1 MADNKEARTWLYN
14 SLRDNGIDP
23 GTEQQFND
31 AMNNRGNRDWA
42 YNALKGKGVDMG
54 SFDAYERAIM
64 GWDNEP
70 VSSEEWDQ
78 QHGTQQTTSTQQS
91 VLPTAGLP
99 GKSFLD
105 SQRSVRP
112 EILDTRQQT
121 AANPQA
127 TRPSFAKDSV
137 SVVDDPLMKDTTA
150 AQETTNIG
158 KPVIARDSVQAPK
171 NLERV
176 MRQGAQYKNQEEIFD
191 DYNRYF
197 QSTPEGQQYMDELEK
212 GQRGSFNSA
221 LNKLMGTKE
230 GADMDAKY
238 KQMYAEAKTDAE
250 RDRVNQLYNE
260 ELNQYLQ
267 NDSDYQ
273 NEMELHSKK
282 YNDALMKAN
291 PRMGEELRAL
301 QKRQF
306 TDSFDSEVGE
316 LESRINSGRTYSKAV
331 GTTNYGSIQY
341 AQRRSDKDQAAQ
353 RLIDDARNTYE
364 AAKRGDEDYFTGVLK
379 GLKANTKAEKF
390 LFGVTELADAGALN
404 DVLKKSDSGEQLSA
418 DEQNLLDAALLNMT
432 TNAYYAD
439 NLSQGYKAGQVTAE
453 SLPFMLEFVANPISG
468 SGNALAKGILKY
480 GLKKYGIKLAKNKAL
495 RAAEKFGTRLLS
507 EGAVGLGMAGTT
519 SLPRVTS
526 DAYNRL
532 NQTYDITE
540 SGAVRM
546 TGEDGKPVD
555 MSFGEA
561 WGKGLAS
568 TWAENFSEVAFN
580 SLRGFRFPKK
590 IQGMLNKVG
599 NTDFGKFVKNFYN
612 NPTVSEWREATQWH
626 GVFEEDLEEVLNNA
640 ISVGLGDMS
649 FDELKDLDKNIE
661 TFLGLLPTSIMF
673 GAVGGMGMVRQN
685 RQFRRALDDLYSA
698 STPEEKQAIKDILS
712 IPQTKDQIKSIV
724 AMDAPQ
730 EMKRKLIQAVADNA
744 RAELTERGAEELT
757 PEQLDQQTQEADMAE
772 TEEQAQQLT
781 PDNYIEARKELSRAQ
796 RGFDQQRIASAQERL
811 AQFDQSVQEAVDADF
826 QELGNQE
833 TGRFEKA
840 KIGDQ
845 EVNITGGRIE
855 LDDEGNVDPSRSSEV
870 IYYKGEDGKVMEAN
884 PSEFAEPTFVPM
896 EEYFNRKRSEMYGE
910 FNDIPQPQQGQILH
924 LDGTNYAI
932 QSVDP
937 DGMVIAQ
944 LDENGEMVEGG
955 ITKMPLEDYYSRMEQ
970 QEWGEQ
976 PSQPSQELTEGASQ
990 AEAQE
995 PTQPEETQTA
1005 ETPATEVPSAPATPV
1020 TEETTATPEAQAPAT
1035 PAVNIPRDKDGD
1047 IDFANINDPETFK
1060 AGLEAYSNEE
1070 GEDFDEVLEDYIS
1083 DAQTAVDK
1091 AGKIAD
1097 PAKRRKAVKA
1107 AKARLD
1113 MLNGIKSERTAP
1125 AEPVSQEAT
1134 SVPESTE
1141 SVPETP
1147 VSVPE
1152 SAESVPNEPE
1162 SVPEPVAEETESAPE
1177 TADVEPSSNEDVNAA
1192 REEVN
1197 TEPSDAQKEAG
1208 NYKKGH
1214 VTIDG
1219 LNISIEN
1226 PKGSTRSGKDQ
1237 DGNEWSN
1244 TMSNDYGYI
1253 RRTEGADGDHVDVFL
1268 SDNPDEGKV
1277 YVIDQNVGGKFDEHK
1292 VMYGFNSEQEAR
1304 DAYLSNYEEGWN
1316 GIGAVTEMSKD
1327 EFKDWL
1333 KNGDQTKPASE
1344 YKMADSTM
1352 QEYSGLEDGSNTQEM
1367 QQRMQDWLNDPEI
1380 DWAEAR
1386 ELKEIADKFGNK
1398 LEPIA
1403 YIPSDWMGSVFGG
1416 MVKDNRIYS
1425 GKGYFID
1432 HAVNHHPEIN
1442 KEDYNLI
1449 QEVLNNPDHVKDL
1462 DNGSIA
1468 FTKLMDKGYA
1478 VVIRMYNENGKIVMH
1493 KSFFWNESNEP
1504 YKNKKDIEKKPSVG
1518 GSSTISH
1525 TEVPGSPLSARDD
1538 SESKSKEETPNTQE
1552 NKEKTS
1558 ENNTEED
1565 SEAVDN
1571 AEPEKTETQKAAE
1584 AVASKLGL
1592 KVKWV
1597 DGLIDGIADGK
1608 IEGDTITIQR
1618 DAARPIDTIIGHEF
1632 AHRMKDKAP
1641 KDFKAFQDFIKK
1653 NFYDAFMSY
1662 RYDYEQRAEMS
1673 GVELTDEE
1681 LDEEATCDFA
1691 GFMFHDTN
1699 ILSEFKK
1706 ADKSILQ
1713 QIIDFIDSVIDA
1725 IAGNPFVNTGD
1736 YSKAREML
1744 VDTIKNAEKNVAK
1757 EAKAQNSDNQKK
1769 ESSRKNPVQSKP
1781 GKVKLDTNGGIFV
1794 ILENGYKLDV
1804 NKIDLDSLM
1813 WAIYDLGSPKDV
1825 ANLLSKMFEDKSKK
1839 AYKLLQ
1845 ELAKGN
1851 YVQGGTNPKEF
1862 DTKYASEIIKY
1873 SERTLADKGYDNFV
1887 KPIIDKL
1894 GDNEANQKVIETA
1907 AAWPH
1912 VDYTGKNGAIYTS
1925 RAEKE
1930 LATFLLFTQDIDKA
1944 YDFFRGNML
1953 TEIGGKA
1960 WYMLAMKNG
1969 LRGIKEDLGIDKNKF
1984 KEYAES
1990 LLEGAKSS
1998 VEDNGKLTYK
2008 MTEAAGQDPL
2018 RPILSGIFHSNGYA
2032 VATNKH
2038 LLFRSRKEYNP
2049 ENEGK
2054 VVDKDGKEIDGKYP
2068 NVSAI
2073 IPDVEAEKNKKLIT
2087 DVDFGLMHRA
2097 AKAALRFNSGMKS
2110 VTFILP
2116 DGSRVTYNA
2125 ELLEKFTRALLANGV
2140 EGRMIVSPTQA
2151 NYAWSEDFDALMMPL
2166 HAEVGGL
2173 VVDME
2178 TGKAKFEDFDTGF
2191 KSDNVFVGAKDSE
2204 PAKRESPSRKVS
2216 AEKSAPKEEK
2226 SEPREEKSTPSK
2238 DSAKD
2243 QKEKI
2248 NDVGE
2253 KIAGA
2258 RKDILR
2264 EIAKNIA
2271 EIDVKSLVEHP
2282 FAKVYKKPNL
2292 AKAVSEGLMREQD
2305 ARFYE
2310 AYFSTYV
2317 NTQKPRTDSRD
2328 ERYKRY
2334 YGSSY
2339 ETKVDKWAKQTH
2351 KSLSFLKDF
2360 IEAEDAEKDRIIKE
2374 ILSDKF
2380 LDEAADM
2387 AQLEKM
2393 KSWNKD
2399 TPTRKYTWGE
2409 LWTPNPMYVT
2419 YQILDKLDYKV
2430 GDKLDIPFGIIQP
2443 NSSFTGYKLVNQK
2456 GNANYGDASLTLEDA
2471 IDHAVYLAK
2480 LKMGYDNLQH
2490 PASDFTV
2497 NVTKWNKEE
2506 TGKYEVSYLTSKS
2519 GFSVS
2524 TREFDNKEAADEFAK
2539 AKSGIVK
2546 PVMKATSPAEVE
2558 ILFRNELTGVRTP
2571 LSDKK
2576 FQSREDA
2583 SAYIDENYDEL
2594 NDAANKTIEKESGN
2608 KGKKEVTAKDVVRV
2622 YYTYETNYVNGKP
2635 EYNSGY
2641 TVEIPAEYAFN
2652 GGYPRKIAG
2661 PFKDKAEATKLA
2673 DSIRD
2678 DVLKT
2683 YKEAV
2688 AEKRAFVYFSEGSNE
2703 RLGEDYRSGKDV
2715 TADDFMNAFGFRGV
2729 QFGNWTD
2736 QEDRQMAVNQA
2747 YDAFMDLA
2755 KLLGVSPEAL
2765 SLNGELG
2772 IAFGSRGSGN
2782 ANAHYERDNVV
2793 INLTKTRGA
2802 GSLAHEWFHALDNY
2816 LSRSAGDKFGMVTDK
2831 DVRIREEL
2839 RNAFDAMLREVRG
2852 TNFFERSKKMGDYW
2866 GRMHEVTARL
2876 FAEWV
2881 NNELKKSG
2889 MRNDFLSRGVDIDR
2903 FTRMSY
2909 KWYTHTIKKAG
2920 YEPVPYEDWI
2930 NLDMAYSGF
2939 PYPNRKELDSLS
2951 PLVKGIFDVI
2961 EEREDNGKKALYS
2974 LAGKSSGYTLKVPKD
2989 EYAKISSTIFTYPN
3003 KVERAHVFT
3012 ANNYYLC
3019 DNIDEENG
3027 TFDVLATLPIDG
3039 NEDYINKRR
3048 KSTGLSII
3056 PIKDGENVYDY
3067 ASEVRSRGGRV
3078 SRNVLAD
3085 ARRSGRNGRNVSV
3098 DVRQSPNSSRDS
3110 ESAGE
3115 LHKGEERS
3123 TEEGI
3128 EQNKR
3133 YSLVGALGLS
3143 RLDTPVAGQILND
3156 LEVAKTLDKTGATAK
3171 EIHLTTSWSK
3181 GADGKWRFEAP
3192 DMDFDKEAFD
3202 SKKELTPYRLTDI
3215 IESKNALKEYEKM
3228 YPRLSDTEVV
3238 FARKEDMG
3246 NNYGSYSHSNNTIL
3260 LRNDLDIWD
3269 SASVLAHELQHLIQ
3283 HEEGFASGGSLFSA
3297 VSNDVLELSD
3307 KLGEAIMKR
3316 NSGDA
3321 SSEYVE
3327 RIREQL
3333 NNARNNAYN
3342 RLSGEVEA
3350 RNVGERYFH
3359 DEKWKKDH
3367 TPEETEDTPRDLQII
3382 QSLPESLSVTKYSLV
3397 GDKKTLDWFNKAPKI
3412 ETYKGMVLM
3421 PDGSLASPMA
3431 DTLNKP
3437 GDKKNTLVKSDR
3449 LKVGDLHKSDE
3460 HPDIVVKIAKGND
3473 GVDYGHVQ
3481 INKPDGD
3488 PTGVAYNPYDH
3499 TSDWMLNDQ
3508 FEGAWMRDDM
3518 VVVKFEV
3525 TPEEWKKDK
3534 PYRAMFAKD
3543 PVGPAEWKKGV
3554 VGRTISGPNARKV
3567 YLTQYSRPVGIASM
3581 DEFVSN
3587 VREKVGK
3594 ETPIPFNV
3602 VNSAQREALYNAGFN
3617 ISEPTNSG
3625 SGNAS
3630 RSQYDEWKQS
3640 HPDRIPTFEAA
3651 RETGETIGTKVKMSI
3666 ASPYGDNV
3674 KAWSKDGEIFV
3685 NPLNVSNENDA
3696 TRLVLTEAVADKKLS
3711 GLLGK
3716 SYEDAINDIW
3726 KALPDDVILSIFNAG
3741 NGVYDGVMDYMA
3753 NIAEGDKRPAYWNAV
3768 KSALNSAFA
3777 KEGIDVSLSDN
3788 DARYLFWRSQLTGT
3802 PFEITVK
3809 DTAMRLKLGIDEN
3822 PEDDGPGGGRY
3833 SLQDNEWSEE
3843 MKSIKD
3849 EAVKNGT
3856 FMKAPNGN
3864 PTNLSERQWLQ
3875 VRTKAFKNWFGN
3887 WLGREF
3893 LLSDRYVS
3901 RLTGN
3906 EFKKDDTPITEK
3918 VSKFFKDNYNNVVT
3932 RKGVGTIIL
3941 DSRSVKDSIS
3951 HGIGRNK
3958 AAAFAAVP
3966 DVIISGIEI
3975 DSQSNWKGRGYNSVT
3990 IAAPILINNEGYVA
4004 VVIITKSLNSNRF
4017 YLHEVALQKNLQY
4030 EGIKTGTEA
4039 DLHKGDIAN
4048 VLTNFINTSKIVDE
4062 NGEPLV
4068 VYHGTKAEIESFD
4081 DSKVG
4086 SNMDFG
4092 TMGRGFYF
4100 TSDKQNADNYAR
4112 NAEGVGSPNTM
4123 QVFLN
4128 IRNVNDVR
4136 WNELSGDNEK
4146 RSTAFQV
4153 KMRSKGYD
4161 GLSATA
4167 PNAATWYVVFSP
4179 NQIKSATDNTGDFSD
4194 KNDGIRYSLPST
4206 DSEGGNLTDAQREY
4220 FKDSKAVDKDGNLLV
4235 LYHGTPYAGFN
4246 TFRGGWFT
4254 TSKKDADSYGG
4265 NYEGALYDPEEKGG
4279 SKTLTAG
4286 DFKVG
4291 YMTFDSQEDADDF
4304 KKAHPLAEEA
4314 MTIDKLDEA
4323 IDNAEWEGDD
4333 ELAGSLESKREDFK
4347 KIAKDYREYGFA
4359 HMVDSSWNDLLSNPE
4374 AYTLDD
4380 FKRAFLAF
4388 DSNAFFDDLDDMD
4401 SDDERKDALI
4411 EAMHYAM
4418 DEGDASAESWNGL
4431 TFKTRVPRHGSG
4443 ISKKDLNRRTY
4454 KVYAN
4459 IKNPA
4464 ILDANGRHSE
4474 FESGDIYDAI
4484 KEERAKGVHD
4494 GVIVN
4499 NWRVGR
4505 YQQLGTVVVPFG
4517 NNKVKLTT
4525 NQNPTSTDDIRYSLV
4540 GEVGVSRLKK
4550 DGKPIKSQLDI
4561 AKQLEA
4567 EGKTSEEIFDE
4578 TGWEKGADGKW
4589 RFDIPDLKLDFDKID
4604 KLGDDGRASLGDVIK
4619 NKKTWS
4625 TYKRM
4630 YPGLEDYSIH
4640 FMSDNET
4647 TTKGYADVE
4656 DQIIMINKAK
4666 MESPEYMNGVLVHEI
4681 QHVIQVDEGFAL
4693 GGTPEDLPYDQGIY
4707 DLMMEAH
4714 RANMKYNQAPEGSE
4728 EKKLLEKERD
4738 ELDDRYNKAT
4748 YDMYRRLA
4756 GEVDARNAQER
4767 TKYEFGLR
4775 RYMPISSTEDT
4786 PRDKQIVWG
4795 TRDARYSLAQPSDAL
4810 NLYNQE
4816 VMKKSFLNREAWQ
4829 DSMLGLKVLQDAVEK
4844 ATGKPIKDFEN
4855 AYMAENSMS
4864 SRNLVEMNYFKN
4876 HEFKAILDAVKASGF
4891 DITDKDQLKAFNG
4904 YIMAKHG
4911 IERNRYMSVRKAIN
4925 SDENLSDEDK
4935 EAKMAG
4941 YRTAIDLIRQKNLPW
4956 EQAQKEMDAVAE
4968 SFGGILGE
4976 DFSGLTSVLGIEMEN
4991 PDGSNKSKDDIRK
5004 EIYDGAYDL
5013 VNASEQSHKTDDL
5026 WKAINAATGKTLQTI
5041 NDGGLISNDSLDF
5054 IKGMYDYYIPLKGWE
5069 EETAMDMYQYLGEQ
5083 YGNGNLLKKAEGRIS
5098 VADDPLATIGNN
5110 GLVAISRKN
5119 RNLMKQKFLFMVL
5132 NHPSNLVKTNRPW
5145 AMKDLNDNW
5154 VVVGPTFA
5162 DDATPEE
5169 IKEAVDDFEEDMKK
5183 RAKAE
5188 PDKYKRIAQ
5197 GTKLPVKID
5206 DRSLRQ
5212 HQVLVYQN
5220 GVPYVMT
5227 VTGSPRA
5234 AQALNGATNPDVGPK
5249 WLQGVTDLTR
5259 KLASLNTALN
5269 PDFVLSNL
5277 FRDMGYTHSM
5287 LAVKE
5292 GSDYAKKYSSNW
5304 RGLTLSVNGKLSALK
5319 MAGLIKRYENDN
5331 LDMSNE
5337 DDRLFNEFM
5346 KGGGETGYTFVNSI
5360 EDYKKI
5366 IQDTLKGEK
5375 NVLVKAKEAVGSSL
5389 ETFSRWAEDIAR
5401 FAAYKTSRQMG
5412 RSVERSIW
5420 DAKEVSVNFNKKGA
5434 GNKFTE
5440 GLKKKEFSYW
5450 SGAAAQY
5457 GRVALMFMNAGVQ
5470 GLNNMITV
5478 ARKSPKKFT
5487 AIMAAHALV
5496 GALIPLANMLIRSLT
5511 GGDDDDYWNQPEYT
5525 RQSNITLAIPG
5536 TDKYLAIPLAIEMR
5550 VFYGL
5555 GEMFMDMYKNPKDK
5569 TPTQWAWR
5577 LAEISAGLL
5586 PFDVTGEGGIGKNL
5600 APSIARPILDVNANE
5615 NWMGLPINRTSFQD
5629 YTPKFKLASSYTDKT
5644 LISVSKMLNKA
5655 IGGSDYTD
5663 SGTIL
5668 DQFNDPA
5675 AAQYLFEQ
5683 YFGGLGQSIGR
5694 IMKDMGAAM
5703 SGKIGELKPRD
5714 LIILNRFVKDAS
5726 QEQKDKRINTIWFN
5740 EKDKMER
5747 VNANAN
5753 GLIRDIKETSDENE
5767 RARLINELNIIKES
5781 PEFAGLKVWK
5791 EYNSALNKVSN
5802 SDLDD
5807 DTKNDLKYAIKKE
5820 MVGLVKGDEELVSEG
5835 KSELEEIKANR
5846 QKIEN

>member
-1 MADNKEARTWLYN
+1 MPDNKYSNNRRKVYDKLSEKYNMGEFSDFENRMKDDKNRRKVYGTLQELGLYN
-14 SLRDNGIDP
+14 RDYGRFSKAIGYDNYPMTSEDWDAAHGVTQNQDTIQAPVSNVQVPDVQQKPVTPTVESNTQPTEKKGIFSKVGEYLTRKPEQSNELSPWTAKKNEPENKPVTAWTAPEKKNEEDYKTPYSSVEEAYKWRSESDKKTEEGKKAFDQLEKEKDAITKSYFDAFLKSGHTRDIDDKYKPQIESLQNEYYNEAKRLSSVATSQEELDDYLISL
-23 GTEQQFND
+23 END
-31 AMNNRGNRDWA
+31 YNSRLEAVNND
-42 YNALKGKGVDMG
+42 YNSELNERFEEIYGKVVNKDLQG
-54 SFDAYERAIM
+54 SFDRYYKGVEERNPQLAEDVKQINQKEFEKSLPKEIESLRKRTKQAKTHERITYSPSGFPVKTQANAI
-64 GWDNEP
+64 ET
-70 VSSEEWDQ
+70 E
-78 QHGTQQTTSTQQS
+78 
-91 VLPTAGLP
+91 
-99 GKSFLD
+99 
-105 SQRSVRP
+105 
-112 EILDTRQQT
+112 
-121 AANPQA
+121 AANRLLDKTEKLLEA
-127 TRPSFAKDSV
+127 SKNG
-137 SVVDDPLMKDTTA
+137 
-150 AQETTNIG
+150 NILTG
-158 KPVIARDSVQAPK
+158 
-171 NLERV
+171 
-176 MRQGAQYKNQEEIFD
+176 F
-191 DYNRYF
+191 
-197 QSTPEGQQYMDELEK
+197 
-212 GQRGSFNSA
+212 
-221 LNKLMGTKE
+221 
-230 GADMDAKY
+230 
-238 KQMYAEAKTDAE
+238 
-250 RDRVNQLYNE
+250 
-260 ELNQYLQ
+260 
-267 NDSDYQ
+267 
-273 NEMELHSKK
+273 
-282 YNDALMKAN
+282 
-291 PRMGEELRAL
+291 
-301 QKRQF
+301 
-306 TDSFDSEVGE
+306 
-316 LESRINSGRTYSKAV
+316 
-331 GTTNYGSIQY
+331 
-341 AQRRSDKDQAAQ
+341 KDQITAENWDFGVRDLADNYN
-353 RLIDDARNTYE
+353 L
-364 AAKRGDEDYFTGVLK
+364 AKVLE
-379 GLKANTKAEKF
+379 KAEK
-390 LFGVTELADAGALN
+390 
-404 DVLKKSDSGEQLSA
+404 GEEHLTW
-418 DEQNLLDAALLNMT
+418 DEQNLLDASFLNMT
-432 TNAYYAD
+432 ANAYLAD
-439 NLSQGYKAGQVTAE
+439 KVSRGYKMGQVTSE
-453 SLPFMLEFVANPISG
+453 SLPFMIEMAANPISRTG
-468 SGNALAKGILKY
+468 SQI
-480 GLKKYGIKLAKNKAL
+480 AKNLLKWGVGRYAT
-495 RAAEKFGTRLLS
+495 RAAVKAGEEGLGKAFVGAARKGLTRLPKFGANLAGQIGAASGMTATSSQARVLANTFERRNNGYQLTD
-507 EGAVGLGMAGTT
+507 EGVRNM
-519 SLPRVTS
+519 S
-526 DAYNRL
+526 D
-532 NQTYDITE
+532 E
-540 SGAVRM
+540 
-546 TGEDGKPVD
+546 
-555 MSFGEA
+555 SFGSS
-561 WGKGLAS
+561 LAHGFY
-568 TWAENFSEVAFN
+568 TQFGENFSEMMFN
-580 SLRGFRFPKK
+580 ALRGLGKMSRGERDLVNKLTRWINPETKAGISNFVNTFYKK
-590 IQGMLNKVG
+590 PLQ
-599 NTDFGKFVKNFYN
+599 
-612 NPTVSEWREATQWH
+612 SEFAQATQFH
-626 GVFEEDLEEVLNNA
+626 GIFEEYLEEVGNNLMGLLSGDTEWKDVTDLNQN
-640 ISVGLGDMS
+640 
-649 FDELKDLDKNIE
+649 LD
-661 TFLGLLPTSIMF
+661 TFLGLLPTSLVF
-673 GAVGGMGMVRQN
+673 GVAGGVGLMAQN
-685 RQFRRALDDLYSA
+685 RQYKRALEDLYNNATDEQRANLAKVMAEGDIKNRLKAVLLLDTSLENKRNLA
-698 STPEEKQAIKDILS
+698 DMLINDELERISSQAIEGLDENSKEI
-712 IPQTKDQIKSIV
+712 
-724 AMDAPQ
+724 
-730 EMKRKLIQAVADNA
+730 E
-744 RAELTERGAEELT
+744 TEQVEAEE
-757 PEQLDQQTQEADMAE
+757 A
-772 TEEQAQQLT
+772 EEQAQQLT

-811 AQFDQSVQEAVDADF
+811 AQFDQSVQGAVDADF

-833 TGRFEKA
+833 TGRFEMA

-896 EEYFNRKRSEMYGE
+896 DEYFNRKRSEMYGE

-976 PSQPSQELTEGASQ
+976 PSLELTEGAPQ

-995 PTQPEETQTA
+995 PTRPEATQAA
-1005 ETPATEVPSAPATPV
+1005 ETPATEAPSTPATSV
-1020 TEETTATPEAQAPAT
+1020 AEETTATPEAQAPAT

-1047 IDFANINDPETFK
+1047 IDFASINDPETFK

-1107 AKARLD
+1107 AKARMD
-1113 MLNGIKSERTAP
+1113 MLNGIKSERTAL

-1177 TADVEPSSNEDVNAA
+1177 AAEVEPSSNEDVNAA

-1253 RRTEGADGDHVDVFL
+1253 RKTEGADGDHVDVFL

-1292 VMYGFNSEQEAR
+1292 VMYGFNSEQDAR
-1304 DAYLSNYEEGWN
+1304 EAYLSNYEEGWD

-1333 KNGDQTKPASE
+1333 KNGDQKKPASE
-1344 YKMADSTM
+1344 YKRADSTM
-1352 QEYSGLEDGSNTQEM
+1352 EEYSGIEDGSNTQEM
-1367 QQRMQDWLNDPEI
+1367 QQRMQDWLNDPDF
-1380 DWAEAR
+1380 DWAEAK
-1386 ELKEIADKFGNK
+1386 ELDDILNKFGNK

-1403 YIPSDWMGSVFGG
+1403 YIPSDWIGSIYGG
-1416 MVKDNRIYS
+1416 EVKDNRIYCS
-1425 GKGYFID
+1425 KGYFID
-1432 HAVNHHPEIN
+1432 HAVNHHPEIG

-1468 FTKLMDKGYA
+1468 FTKVMDKGYA

-1493 KSFFWNESNEP
+1493 KSFFWNESKEP
-1504 YKNKKDIEKKPSVG
+1504 YKNKKDIEKKSSVG

-1558 ENNTEED
+1558 ENSTEED

-1571 AEPEKTETQKAAE
+1571 TEPEKTETQKAAE

-1608 IEGDTITIQR
+1608 IEGDTVTIQR
-1618 DAARPIDTIIGHEF
+1618 DAARPIDTLIGHEF
-1632 AHRMKDKAP
+1632 THRMKDKAP

-1653 NFYDAFMSY
+1653 NFHNAFMSY
-1662 RYDYEQRAEMS
+1662 RNDYEQRAAMS

-1744 VDTIKNAEKNVAK
+1744 VDTIKNAEKNITK
-1757 EAKAQNSDNQKK
+1757 EKNEKKAGTDQNKENTSKK
-1769 ESSRKNPVQSKP
+1769 PVRSKA
-1781 GKVKLDTNGGIFV
+1781 GKVTLDTNGGIFV

-1825 ANLLSKMFEDKSKK
+1825 ATLLSKMFEDKSKK

-1873 SERTLADKGYDNFV
+1873 VERTLAKKGYNDFV

-1894 GDNEANQKVIETA
+1894 GDNKSNQRVIETA

-1912 VDYTGKNGAIYTS
+1912 VDYTGENGAIYTS

-1930 LATFLLFTQDIDKA
+1930 LATFLLFTHDIDKA

-2049 ENEGK
+2049 EKEGK
-2054 VVDKDGKEIDGKYP
+2054 VIHPDGNEIQGTYP
-2068 NVSAI
+2068 NVSAV

-2097 AKAALRFNSGMKS
+2097 AKAALRFSSGVKS

-2151 NYAWSEDFDALMMPL
+2151 NYAWSDDFDAIMMPL

-2191 KSDNVFVGAKDSE
+2191 KSDNVFVGAKGSE
-2204 PAKRESPSRKVS
+2204 PAKRESQSRKVS

-2226 SEPREEKSTPSK
+2226 SEPKKEKSTPSK

-2243 QKEKI
+2243 QKEKMG
-2248 NDVGE
+2248 DVGE

-2258 RKDILR
+2258 RKDMLR
-2264 EIAKNIA
+2264 EIAKHIA
-2271 EIDVKSLVEHP
+2271 DIDVKSLVEHP

-2328 ERYKRY
+2328 ERYKKY

-2360 IEAEDAEKDRIIKE
+2360 IEADDAEKDRIIKE

-2430 GDKLDIPFGIIQP
+2430 GDKLDIPFGIIQS

-2456 GNANYGDASLTLEDA
+2456 GNANYGDASSTLDDA

-2594 NDAANKTIEKESGN
+2594 NDAANKTIEKESGS

-2661 PFKDKAEATKLA
+2661 PFKDKAEATKIA

-2782 ANAHYERDNVV
+2782 FSAHYERDNVV

-2920 YEPVPYEDWI
+2920 YEPVPYEEWI

-2939 PYPNRKELDSLS
+2939 PYPNRKELDNLS

-2961 EEREDNGKKALYS
+2961 EERDENGKKALYS
-2974 LAGKSSGYTLKVPKD
+2974 L
-2989 EYAKISSTIFTYPN
+2989 
-3003 KVERAHVFT
+3003 
-3012 ANNYYLC
+3012 
-3019 DNIDEENG
+3019 
-3027 TFDVLATLPIDG
+3027 
-3039 NEDYINKRR
+3039 
-3048 KSTGLSII
+3048 
-3056 PIKDGENVYDY
+3056 
-3067 ASEVRSRGGRV
+3067 
-3078 SRNVLAD
+3078 
-3085 ARRSGRNGRNVSV
+3085 
-3098 DVRQSPNSSRDS
+3098 
-3110 ESAGE
+3110 
-3115 LHKGEERS
+3115 
-3123 TEEGI
+3123 
-3128 EQNKR
+3128 
-3133 YSLVGALGLS
+3133 VGPLGLS

-3192 DMDFDKEAFD
+3192 DMEFSKEAFD
-3202 SKKELTPYRLTDI
+3202 SKKELTPYKLTDI
-3215 IESKNALKEYEKM
+3215 IENKDVLKEYEKM
-3228 YPRLSDTEVV
+3228 YPRLSDTDVV
-3238 FARKEDMG
+3238 FVRKEDLG
-3246 NNYGSYSHSNNTIL
+3246 NSYGSYSHTDNSIL
-3260 LRNDLDIWD
+3260 LRSDLDIWD

-3316 NSGDA
+3316 NSGDV
-3321 SSEYVE
+3321 SPEYVE

-3350 RNVGERYFH
+3350 RNVGDRYFH
-3359 DEKWKKDH
+3359 DEKWKKSH
-3367 TPEETEDTPRDLQII
+3367 TPEETEDTQRDLQII

-3534 PYRAMFAKD
+3534 PYRAILAKD

-3581 DEFVSN
+3581 DEFVAN

-3696 TRLVLTEAVADKKLS
+3696 TRLVLTEAVAGKKLS

-3716 SYEDAINDIW
+3716 SYEGAINDIW

-3833 SLQDNEWSEE
+3833 SIPDSEPAE
-3843 MKSIKD
+3843 DVQGESSRQQARYSVTDK
-3849 EAVKNGT
+3849 AGT
-3856 FMKAPNGN
+3856 LDVGRDGMGV
-3864 PTNLSERQWLQ
+3864 LSAIN
-3875 VRTKAFKNWFGN
+3875 KAFNEELAQHEKKHFAPDHAFE
-3887 WLGREF
+3887 LGYPSGI
-3893 LLSDRYVS
+3893 LRYAGVEDMPIQI
-3901 RLTGN
+3901 TAGIIDK
-3906 EFKKDDTPITEK
+3906 KKDPNYKSNHPFEYEDIADLPVAIQHPIAVFNSPNMAGSKIIMTELK
-3918 VSKFFKDNYNNVVT
+3918 
-3932 RKGVGTIIL
+3932 
-3941 DSRSVKDSIS
+3941 DSRGKNFVAFLELGPIKVAKRRILNVNNITSVFPKDSN
-3951 HGIGRNK
+3951 IGLAKLFVER
-3958 AAAFAAVP
+3958 
-3966 DVIISGIEI
+3966 
-3975 DSQSNWKGRGYNSVT
+3975 
-3990 IAAPILINNEGYVA
+3990 
-4004 VVIITKSLNSNRF
+4004 
-4017 YLHEVALQKNLQY
+4017 
-4030 EGIKTGTEA
+4030 
-4039 DLHKGDIAN
+4039 
-4048 VLTNFINTSKIVDE
+4048 DE
-4062 NGEPLV
+4062 NGEYLCKWADIKKSSQWLADNGTYFHLV
-4068 VYHGTKAEIESFD
+4068 GYPMRTATNVIHSFD
-4081 DSKVG
+4081 
-4086 SNMDFG
+4086 NA
-4092 TMGRGFYF
+4092 
-4100 TSDKQNADNYAR
+4100 QNLEN
-4112 NAEGVGSPNTM
+4112 N
-4123 QVFLN
+4123 L
-4128 IRNVNDVR
+4128 
-4136 WNELSGDNEK
+4136 
-4146 RSTAFQV
+4146 
-4153 KMRSKGYD
+4153 
-4161 GLSATA
+4161 
-4167 PNAATWYVVFSP
+4167 
-4179 NQIKSATDNTGDFSD
+4179 
-4194 KNDGIRYSLPST
+4194 RYSLPST

-4220 FKDSKAVDKDGNLLV
+4220 FRNSKAVDKDGNLLV

-4265 NYEGALYDPEEKGG
+4265 NHEGALYDPEEKGG

-4291 YMTFDSQEDADDF
+4291 YMTFDSKEDADDF

-4347 KIAKDYREYGFA
+4347 KIAKDYREYEFA

-4401 SDDERKDALI
+4401 SDEERKDALI
-4411 EAMHYAM
+4411 EAMHYVM

-4431 TFKTRVPRHGSG
+4431 TFKTRVPRNGSG

-4561 AKQLEA
+4561 AKQLET

-4604 KLGDDGRASLGDVIK
+4604 KLGDDGRASLGDLIK

-4640 FMSDNET
+4640 FMSDKET

-4656 DQIIMINKAK
+4656 DQVIMINKAK
-4666 MESPEYMNGVLVHEI
+4666 MDSPEYMNGVLVHEI

-4738 ELDDRYNKAT
+4738 ELDNKYNEAT

-4767 TKYEFGLR
+4767 TKYEYDLR

-4795 TRDARYSLAQPSDAL
+4795 TRDVDGRYSLAQPSDAL

-4864 SRNLVEMNYFKN
+4864 SRNLVEMNDFKN

-4891 DITDKDQLKAFNG
+4891 DITDKDQLKAFND

-4941 YRTAIDLIRQKNLPW
+4941 YRTAIDLIRRKNLPW

-5004 EIYDGAYDL
+5004 ETYDGAYDL

-5026 WKAINAATGKTLQTI
+5026 WKAINDATGKTLQTI

-5183 RAKAE
+5183 RAKSE

-5220 GVPYVMT
+5220 GIPYVMT

-5234 AQALNGATNPDVGPK
+5234 AQALNGATNPDVGSK
-5249 WLQGVTDLTR
+5249 FRQGVTKLTR
-5259 KLASLNTALN
+5259 ILASLNTALN

-5375 NVLVKAKEAVGSSL
+5375 NVLVKAKEAVGNAL

-5434 GNKFTE
+5434 GDKFTE
-5440 GLKKKEFSYW
+5440 ELSVKEFSHW
-5450 SGAAAQY
+5450 SGFAAQY
-5457 GRVALMFMNAGVQ
+5457 GRAYLMFMNAGVQ
-5470 GLNNMITV
+5470 GLNNMLTV
-5478 ARKSPKKFT
+5478 AKKSPKKFT

-5694 IMKDMGAAM
+5694 IIKDMGAAM
-5703 SGKIGELKPRD
+5703 SGKIGELRPRD

-5767 RARLINELNIIKES
+5767 RARLINELNIIRES